1 MRYPDAAQ
9 RNEEEGTVAVHI
21 TVDRAGRVLQVQVT
35 GTSGSAILDDAA
47 RAQLSGAQLPPFPP
61 GMAQAQQTTTARVR
75 YKLPR

>member
-1 MRYPDAAQ
+1 
-9 RNEEEGTVAVHI
+9 
-21 TVDRAGRVLQVQVT
+21 VLQVQVT